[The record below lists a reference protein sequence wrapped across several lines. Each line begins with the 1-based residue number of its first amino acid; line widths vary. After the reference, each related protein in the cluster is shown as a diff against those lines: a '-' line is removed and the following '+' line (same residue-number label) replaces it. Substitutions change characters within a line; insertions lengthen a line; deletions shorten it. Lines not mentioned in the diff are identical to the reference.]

1 MKLKEIKTEE
11 QNLLDTIS
19 FFDRVPDTKPY
30 YNEFIYLYGNRTLL
44 SYIEELYLTDGING
58 VGMLFD
64 LKKGEWEKLENI
76 SSVINEN
83 VLTDKKVVTTKEN
96 TGNVNKTGTRNQENN
111 TDDYVVPYDE
121 EVETKQS
128 NNINTDSYNDT
139 EDVSTDDRGKT
150 EVLYTG
156 YDKDKLDYLTNLF
169 KNYPDYR
176 YKVYQ
181 DIVNML
187 CLQIY

>member
-19 FFDRVPDTKPY
+19 FFDTVPDTKPY
-30 YNEFIYLYGNRTLL
+30 YNELIYLYGNRELL
-44 SYIEELYLTDGING
+44 SYIEELYVSDGING

-64 LKKGEWEKLENI
+64 LKKQEWQDLENI
-76 SSVINEN
+76 SNIIKEN
-83 VLTDKKVVTTKEN
+83 VTIDTKVTTTKEN
-96 TGNVNKTGTRNQENN
+96 TGNVNKTGTSNQENN

-128 NNINTDSYNDT
+128 NNSRTDKYNNT
-139 EDVSTDDRGKT
+139 EDIKTDDSGKT
-150 EVLYTG
+150 ETVYTG
-156 YDKDKLDYLTNLF
+156 YNKDRLQYLNNIF
-169 KNYPDYR
+169 KSYPDYR
-176 YKVYQ
+176 YTIYK
-181 DIVNML
+181 DIINML